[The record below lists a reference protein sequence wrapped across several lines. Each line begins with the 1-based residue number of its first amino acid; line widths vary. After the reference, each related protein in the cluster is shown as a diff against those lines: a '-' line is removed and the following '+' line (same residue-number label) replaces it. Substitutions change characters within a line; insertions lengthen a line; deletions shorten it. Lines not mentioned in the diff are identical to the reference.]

1 MSFPIMVQF
10 VILQLLVFLGIIFI
24 LYRVFVSQVDGA
36 KQRLERDAEAARAK
50 EAELNRKIRQADEE
64 LTARKK
70 ELDNLER
77 KMKGDLEAEAIKHRE
92 DLIQKARTEAE
103 EIIIKAQNAAEGI
116 RRDVEK
122 QLELKVVDHTTKVI
136 DEVLSK
142 KAKSALEKDLVD
154 EFIIQLANVDMSK
167 ISMEIK
173 AADVVTTQGLGE
185 ADLRRI
191 SEIVRAKTG
200 RDIAL
205 HPKTEG
211 GHISGVVLQFGS
223 LHLDGSLKS
232 AIREAAAS
240 LKAEIEKGNLKK

>member
-1 MSFPIMVQF
+1 MNSQLVVLFI
-10 VILQLLVFLGIIFI
+10 ILQIIVVAGIIFT
-24 LYRVFVSQVDGA
+24 LYQVFVSQVDGA
-36 KQRLERDAEAARAK
+36 KQRLERDADAARAK

-64 LTARKK
+64 LAARKK

-77 KMKGDLEAEAIKHRE
+77 KMKGDLEAEAIKHKE
-92 DLIQKARTEAE
+92 ELIQKARSEAE
-103 EIIIKAQNAAEGI
+103 EIIVKAQGAAEGI

-122 QLELKVVDHTTKVI
+122 QMELKVVDHTIKVL

-142 KAKSALEKDLVD
+142 KARLALEKDLVD
-154 EFIIQLANVDMSK
+154 EFIVQLANVDMSK

-191 SEIVRAKTG
+191 GEIVRAKTG
-200 RDIAL
+200 RDISL

-232 AIREAAAS
+232 AIREVAAN

>member
-1 MSFPIMVQF
+1 MHS
-10 VILQLLVFLGIIFI
+10 QLIIFFI
-24 LYRVFVSQVDGA
+24 IFQIVVFAVFIFALYHVTVSQVDGA
-36 KQRLERDAEAARAK
+36 KQRLDRDAEAARAK

-64 LTARKK
+64 LAARKK

-77 KMKGDLEAEAIKHRE
+77 KMKGDLEAEAVKHKE
-92 DLIQKARTEAE
+92 ELITKARSEAE
-103 EIIIKAQNAAEGI
+103 EIIVKAQNAAEGI

-122 QLELKVVDHTTKVI
+122 QLELKIIDHTIKVI
-136 DEVLSK
+136 DDVLSK
-142 KAKSALEKDLVD
+142 KARTALEKDLVE
-154 EFIIQLANVDMSK
+154 EFIVQLANVDMSK

-191 SEIVRAKTG
+191 SEIVRSKTG
-200 RDIAL
+200 RDISL
-205 HPKTEG
+205 HPKIEA